1 MKSEAFHTVEIQAVP
16 DLQIP
21 NLKIVLMCEGNL
33 VINLWIDFKLSL
45 HSNIIYTKLLIQ
57 RFIYLLRNIFNFLI
71 AANKYKQ
78 LNNT

>member
-1 MKSEAFHTVEIQAVP
+1 MKSEVFHTVEIQVVP
-16 DLQIP
+16 DLQIS

-57 RFIYLLRNIFNFLI
+57 RFIYLLQKIFNFLI
-71 AANKYKQ
+71 AASKYKQ

>member
-1 MKSEAFHTVEIQAVP
+1 MKSEVFHTVEIQAVP

-71 AANKYKQ
+71 AASKYKQ

>member
-1 MKSEAFHTVEIQAVP
+1 MKSEVFHTIEIQAVP

-57 RFIYLLRNIFNFLI
+57 RFIYLLQNIFNFLI
-71 AANKYKQ
+71 AASKYKQ

>member
-1 MKSEAFHTVEIQAVP
+1 MKSEVFHTVEIQAVP

-57 RFIYLLRNIFNFLI
+57 RFIYLLQNIFNFLI
-71 AANKYKQ
+71 AASKYKQ